1 MTGPVTPAAIAQLA
15 RAGTTSLQEAADL
28 IQHYAEAYAACQV
41 ERAVSRI
48 SARMLMSLEM
58 PLGRR
63 PS

>member
-28 IQHYAEAYAACQV
+28 IQHYAECYASAEV
-41 ERAVSRI
+41 IKAVTKQHNRTMAI
-48 SARMLMSLEM
+48 LEAPSAKV
-58 PLGRR
+58 